1 MANSPQAIK
10 RIRQNDKTRELQKGQ
25 ASAVRTAVAKAEAA
39 IVDQAD
45 NAQELFVEASKSL
58 DKAAS
63 KGLIHKNKAARKKS
77 RLSKLVNNN

>member
-10 RIRQNDKTRELQKGQ
+10 RIRQNNKTRELQKGQ